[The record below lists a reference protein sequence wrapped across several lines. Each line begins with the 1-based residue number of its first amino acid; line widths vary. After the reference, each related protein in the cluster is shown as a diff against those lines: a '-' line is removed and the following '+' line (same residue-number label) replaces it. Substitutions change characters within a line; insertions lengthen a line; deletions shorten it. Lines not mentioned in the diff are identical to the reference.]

1 MALVMKNTGNYMKII
16 DETAQDI
23 KDLILSDWIN
33 TDFNEISLSNAFTH
47 WLHFKARCILP
58 IRREVILSDEIHK
71 KKSNYNDIIFEL
83 KQKIEN
89 GLCVK
94 NYLSK
99 RILDIANLSK
109 ITQETFDK
117 NNKKPDL
124 KDLLFCDWAISHF
137 HTSLVSDENN
147 SVNHRTNELLYVYID
162 DNKAFFLDI
171 LPHGHFSDTAL
182 IKILFRTYP
191 QLAENCEQKGV
202 KIEQDFSS
210 DEVGKLRKHGY
221 TNLIKI
227 NDKTYLPS
235 GLGITTS
242 CTATRIGMYK
252 MKMDNI
258 FMNVYKNFQN
268 GLIKDSLLQPWRIG
282 IKFNGIFFIMY
293 CKERNIILADNSDD
307 ILY

>member
-1 MALVMKNTGNYMKII
+1 MKNTDNILIKII

-33 TDFNEISLSNAFTH
+33 TDFNEINLSDAFTY

-71 KKSNYNDIIFEL
+71 KNSSHADIIFEL

-89 GLCVK
+89 GICVK

-147 SVNHRTNELLYVYID
+147 SINHRTNELLYVYID
-162 DNKAFFLDI
+162 GNKAVFLDI
-171 LPHGHFSDTAL
+171 LPHGHFSNKAL
-182 IKILFRTYP
+182 IEILFRTYP
-191 QLAENCEQKGV
+191 QFAKDCELKGV
-202 KIEQDFSS
+202 KMEQDFSS
-210 DEVGKLRKHGY
+210 DEVGKLRKRGH

-227 NDKTYLPS
+227 NDKTYLAR
-235 GLGITTS
+235 GLGITTA
-242 CTATRIGMYK
+242 CTASRINMYE
-252 MKMDNI
+252 MKMNKI

-282 IKFNGIFFIMY
+282 IKFNGIFFILY
-293 CKERNIILADNSDD
+293 CKERNIILADNFDD